1 MDTRRLIVFVLLAF
15 TFVVT
20 YQWIY
25 NKFYPLPDPPPRSA
39 QPAPDTGAGTS
50 AGIDGDSISGRA
62 GSTAAGGGSGSGNG
76 ASITGDPDAARLA
89 GGDSAAP
96 LILGGGPSDTLRLEL
111 IPRGASVSR
120 VWLTERRANK
130 PDRYVHRQNPRTNDP
145 YELISPLRLDRGA
158 PPGENELYSLTTT
171 ALRIGE
177 WGREF
182 SLADLNWVAH
192 SAEAGVA
199 HFSAALRRVQD
210 NAELLRI
217 SKSYALADR
226 PFLLRMRLILENV
239 SDAPLTPTL
248 TQDGPIGI
256 HDDDPTYDMRKL
268 MWARWVGGALQFKH
282 ASRSELL
289 KQINDPRRL
298 DAGGERLAWA
308 ALLNKYFGAF
318 IRPLT
323 TAQHDP
329 VARVVGTVAAPQV
342 AGLVEDAISRFAL
355 APPAALA
362 PGASLEVNFE
372 IYIGPKDEDILRRS
386 DPAFADRGQLGFVAA
401 RDVDQS
407 CCTFQPLPGVML
419 WLLETCHF
427 FSRNYG
433 IAIIMIVLIVRGLLH
448 PLAVWQQKNMYRS
461 QEAMARIQPKIE
473 ALKEKYANDR
483 VRLNQE
489 IMRLWGEE
497 NVNPAAMLFTMAPL
511 FLQLPILVALWT
523 ALSSDVNL
531 RNAPFDGWWM
541 VDLSAPDALLRFGDG
556 GVHIPLLSM
565 LTGPIH
571 SLNLLPILMGVTMY
585 LQQKY
590 MPKPGQSQGAA
601 QPPKPT
607 TPRKSGGMTPE
618 ETARMQQQIGVMMC
632 IMFPVMFYNMPS
644 GLTLYWMATNIFGIV
659 ESLRIRAQIREEKER
674 RAREGPPP
682 PSKRTGFMARFFKY
696 VAEQAEELQKQADQ
710 VAAKSGGQPPARKP
724 RRK

>member
-25 NKFYPLPDPPPRSA
+25 NKFYPLPDPPPRTA
-39 QPAPDTGAGTS
+39 QPAPESGPGSASGGPISGGSRNGSAPSAPTGGAGDGPSLSSDPS
-50 AGIDGDSISGRA
+50 AARA
-62 GSTAAGGGSGSGNG
+62 VGGESTA
-76 ASITGDPDAARLA
+76 PVM
-89 GGDSAAP
+89 
-96 LILGGGPSDTLRLEL
+96 LGGGPSDTLRLEL
-111 IPRGASVSR
+111 QPRGASVSR
-120 VWLTERRANK
+120 AWLTERRKNN
-130 PDRYVHRQNPRTNDP
+130 PNRHVHRQNPRTNDP
-145 YELISPLRLDRGA
+145 YELISPLRLDPTA
-158 PPGENELYSLTTT
+158 PAGESELYSLTT
-171 ALRIGE
+171 AAVRIDE

-182 SLADLNWVAH
+182 SLGDLNWAAL

-199 HFSAALRRVQD
+199 HFSAALRRAED
-210 NAELLRI
+210 GSELLRI
-217 SKSYALADR
+217 SKTYALLDR
-226 PFLLRMRLILENV
+226 PFLMQMRLIVENV
-239 SDAPLTPTL
+239 SDGPLTPTL

-308 ALLNKYFGAF
+308 ALLNKYFGVF

-323 TAQHDP
+323 TAQGDP
-329 VARVVGTVAAPQV
+329 VARVVGTVAAPQIT
-342 AGLVEDAISRFAL
+342 GLMEDAISRFSL
-355 APPAALA
+355 TPPAALA
-362 PGASLEVNFE
+362 PGASLEVSFE
-372 IYIGPKDEDILRRS
+372 VYFGPKDEDILRRS

-461 QEAMARIQPKIE
+461 QEAMQRIQPKLE

-590 MPKPGQSQGAA
+590 MPKPGQTAGRK
-601 QPPKPT
+601 PPPAPA

-618 ETARMQQQIGVMMC
+618 ETARMQQQIGAMMC

-659 ESLRIRAQIREEKER
+659 ESLRIRAQIRAEKER
-674 RAREGPPP
+674 REREGPRP

-710 VAAKSGGQPPARKP
+710 VAAKSGGQPPSRKP